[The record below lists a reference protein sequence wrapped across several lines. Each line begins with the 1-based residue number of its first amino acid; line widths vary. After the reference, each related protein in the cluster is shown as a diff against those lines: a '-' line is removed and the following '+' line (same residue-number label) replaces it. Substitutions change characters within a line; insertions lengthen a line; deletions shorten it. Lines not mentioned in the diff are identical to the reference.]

1 MMNYTVT
8 ELRQKLAASLSPAE
22 RAEWQRELDRAIE
35 TARETMDSRLGKVSP
50 NWDMTYYSHEIAHD
64 LRDAG
69 WRDAATRTRGPLAV
83 LEFTRGGRRKWVL
96 VDIATDIVVGGQY

>member
-1 MMNYTVT
+1 
-8 ELRQKLAASLSPAE
+8 
-22 RAEWQRELDRAIE
+22 
-35 TARETMDSRLGKVSP
+35 
-50 NWDMTYYSHEIAHD
+50 MTYYSHEIAHD
-64 LRDAG
+64 LRNSG

>member
-8 ELRQKLAASLSPAE
+8 EIRQKLAASLSPAE

-50 NWDMTYYSHEIAHD
+50 NWDSQ
-64 LRDAG
+64 LRAEY
-69 WRDAATRTRGPLAV
+69 RRGAY
-83 LEFTRGGRRKWVL
+83 RNGYG
-96 VDIATDIVVGGQY
+96 Y